1 MFKKIVIATDGS
13 DPSLKAATR
22 GMSLAKMFSAKLQVI
37 YVIDQRVFFF
47 PHEVQVL
54 APENPY
60 FEILDD
66 LRKNGEVILNKM
78 DKEAGKIGVEIEKFI
93 LEGSVVKEIR
103 NTVREFHADLLIIG
117 AHGKTGE
124 GNEMLG
130 SIAQALAASP
140 PCSLLII
147 QNK

>member
-13 DPSLKAATR
+13 DLSLKAAEK

-60 FEILDD
+60 FEILDK
-66 LRKNGEVILNKM
+66 LRENGEAILNKM
-78 DKEAGKIGVEIEKFI
+78 DKKAGKIGVEIDKFI

-103 NTVREFHADLLIIG
+103 NTVKESHADLLIIG
-117 AHGKTGE
+117 AYGKTGGE
-124 GNEMLG
+124 NEMLG
-130 SIAQALAASP
+130 SIAQALASSP

>member
-13 DPSLKAATR
+13 DLSLNAAQR

-37 YVIDQRVFFF
+37 YVIDQRAFYF

-60 FEILDD
+60 FEILDE
-66 LRKNGEVILNKM
+66 LRKNGEAILNKM

-103 NTVREFHADLLIIG
+103 NTVNEFHADLLIIG
-117 AHGKTGE
+117 AHGKTG
-124 GNEMLG
+124 GDDGMLG
-130 SIAQALAASP
+130 SIAQALASAP

>member
-13 DPSLKAATR
+13 DLSLKAAEK

-37 YVIDQRVFFF
+37 YVIDQRAFYF

-60 FEILDD
+60 FEVYDK
-66 LRKNGEVILNKM
+66 LRENGEAILNKM
-78 DKEAGKIGVEIEKFI
+78 EKEAEKIGVEIEKFM

-103 NTVREFHADLLIIG
+103 NTVKESHADLLIIG
-117 AHGKTGE
+117 AHGKTKE
-124 GNEMLG
+124 NEMLG
-130 SIAQALAASP
+130 SIAQALAAAP

-147 QNK
+147 QNN